1 MERVRE
7 RLRQMETP
15 HWQTQACAHRHKD
28 TQTHTQTQTHTHTQT
43 QTHRHTLVFDC
54 SNCFGA
60 CRVLFLTVTIVLAL
74 SAACID
80 RGTIAAL
87 AKLSMSITSI
97 FFMIAVLLF
106 PLGFIYLD
114 DQCPVG
120 NEQPQCGLRC
130 GTSRHTHTQS

>member
-1 MERVRE
+1 MH
-7 RLRQMETP
+7 TD
-15 HWQTQACAHRHKD
+15 TKTHRH
-28 TQTHTQTQTHTHTQT
+28 THRHRHTHTHTHTNSGT
-43 QTHRHTLVFDC
+43 QTHTLVFDC